1 MDLGEA
7 GGWVGAAITI
17 AAVFLFP
24 RWLSF
29 RARAVA
35 GALLFLFGWAGI
47 FGGLALGDQS
57 FVQSEAVA
65 FTWMGISAL
74 AIVLAITLL
83 VPVVVEWLKKRRKP
97 RRTTE
102 RWRAGHSK
110 SSD

>member
-7 GGWVGAAITI
+7 GEWVGAAVVI

-29 RARAVA
+29 RSRAIA
-35 GALLFLFGWAGI
+35 GAILFPLGWVGI
-47 FGGLALGDQS
+47 FGGLALGDRP
-57 FVQSEAVA
+57 FMQSEAMA
-65 FTWMGISAL
+65 YTWMGISAL

-83 VPVVVEWLKKRRKP
+83 VPVFFEWLRKRRNS

-102 RWRAGHSK
+102 RWRAGHWK
-110 SSD
+110 G